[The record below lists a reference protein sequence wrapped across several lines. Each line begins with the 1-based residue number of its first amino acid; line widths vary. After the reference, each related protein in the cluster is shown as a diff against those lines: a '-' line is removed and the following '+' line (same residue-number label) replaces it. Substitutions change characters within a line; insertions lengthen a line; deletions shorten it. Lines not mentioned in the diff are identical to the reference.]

1 MSGVRSGKELDPYL
15 RARIGEARFNLE
27 QLIKPSNP
35 RGTKRVYY
43 LGNFRKDVLD
53 NFTEK
58 QSEKIFKTMS
68 KYMNNNDLQFFQKK
82 NKNIEIGTW
91 SEYGENEP
99 ESISSYD
106 YIVIRRA

>member
-1 MSGVRSGKELDPYL
+1 MSSVRSGKELDPYL

-35 RGTKRVYY
+35 SGTKRVYY

-58 QSEKIFKTMS
+58 QSNKIFAAMEKLH
-68 KYMNNNDLQFFQKK
+68 KHVHLFQKK
-82 NKNIEIGTW
+82 VPSFFDADGVEW
-91 SEYGENEP
+91 SGYEY
-99 ESISSYD
+99 IA
-106 YIVIRRA
+106 VKK

>member
-15 RARIGEARFNLE
+15 RGRIGDARFNLE

-35 RGTKRVYY
+35 SGTKRVYY

-58 QSEKIFKTMS
+58 QSNKIFAAMEKLH
-68 KYMNNNDLQFFQKK
+68 KHVHLFQKK
-82 NKNIEIGTW
+82 VPSFFDADGVEW
-91 SEYGENEP
+91 SGYEY
-99 ESISSYD
+99 IA
-106 YIVIRRA
+106 IKK

>member
-35 RGTKRVYY
+35 SGTKRVYY

-58 QSEKIFKTMS
+58 QSNKIFAAMEKLH
-68 KYMNNNDLQFFQKK
+68 KHVHLFQKK
-82 NKNIEIGTW
+82 VPSFFDADGVEW
-91 SEYGENEP
+91 SGYEY
-99 ESISSYD
+99 IA
-106 YIVIRRA
+106 IKK

>member
-15 RARIGEARFNLE
+15 RGRIGEARFNLE

-35 RGTKRVYY
+35 SGTKRVYY

-58 QSEKIFKTMS
+58 QSIKIFKAME
-68 KYMNNNDLQFFQKK
+68 KLHDHVHLFQKK
-82 NKNIEIGTW
+82 ERKTLVW
-91 SEYGENEP
+91 KMKLVHQP
-99 ESISSYD
+99 QWC
-106 YIVIRRA
+106 RFH

>member
-35 RGTKRVYY
+35 SGTKRVYY

-58 QSEKIFKTMS
+58 QSNKIFAAMEKLH
-68 KYMNNNDLQFFQKK
+68 KHVHLFQKK
-82 NKNIEIGTW
+82 VPSFFDADGVEW
-91 SEYGENEP
+91 SGYEY
-99 ESISSYD
+99 IA
-106 YIVIRRA
+106 VKK

>member
-15 RARIGEARFNLE
+15 RGRIGEARTQLE

-35 RGTKRVYY
+35 TGTKRTYY

-58 QSEKIFKTMS
+58 QSIKIFKAME
-68 KYMNNNDLQFFQKK
+68 KLHDHVHLFQKK
-82 NKNIEIGTW
+82 VPSFTDADGVEW
-91 SEYGENEP
+91 SGYEY
-99 ESISSYD
+99 IA
-106 YIVIRRA
+106 IKK

>member
-1 MSGVRSGKELDPYL
+1 MSSVRSGKELDPYL

-35 RGTKRVYY
+35 SGTKRVYY

-58 QSEKIFKTMS
+58 QSNKIFAAMEKLH
-68 KYMNNNDLQFFQKK
+68 KHVHLFQKK
-82 NKNIEIGTW
+82 VPSFFDADGVEW
-91 SEYGENEP
+91 SGYEY
-99 ESISSYD
+99 IA
-106 YIVIRRA
+106 IKK